1 MKNYITVLILLLS
14 LTACRRDFDET
25 IFGETPDARL
35 TKTLD
40 SLQSRLAGEPGG
52 WTGFLTTGTGLRA
65 GFYFKFTQNNRV
77 SMVSD
82 VVTGGDMVKESS
94 YRLKALQQPC
104 LIFDTYSYLHI
115 LADPNGDVNGGTD
128 GAGLQSDFEF
138 AYDPS
143 ADNKDSIVLI
153 GRMHNS
159 RLVLRPGTRT
169 DGDAFDAGGL
179 SNAQVFD
186 SLPKRYLNYFK
197 RFTLGGNTYE
207 LVVNRRKKS
216 LKVAWMEGAV
226 YKEAMSYYMT
236 TPSGNVQLISPV
248 DANGVRISVFTDMR
262 WDNAAVSLSFAI
274 NGERVTPVGF
284 TRPLQVDLTAPRR
297 WWQTSKDEDTYWVSA
312 TGFRVNGVDDAYGV
326 SRLAGY
332 TALMYG
338 AEWGT
343 VRGTTTDCFGY
354 IRNRTQLFAP
364 AVVSPPS
371 FGNDGRVMFTRVLG
385 ASGDPATFSFF
396 GTNPGQAAINT
407 FFPAVTKLADAQGYI
422 AVQIYDTYDL
432 VDPVNATS
440 WVSWER

>member
-1 MKNYITVLILLLS
+1 
-14 LTACRRDFDET
+14 
-25 IFGETPDARL
+25 
-35 TKTLD
+35 
-40 SLQSRLAGEPGG
+40 
-52 WTGFLTTGTGLRA
+52 
-65 GFYFKFTQNNRV
+65 
-77 SMVSD
+77 
-82 VVTGGDMVKESS
+82 
-94 YRLKALQQPC
+94 
-104 LIFDTYSYLHI
+104 
-115 LADPNGDVNGGTD
+115 
-128 GAGLQSDFEF
+128 
-138 AYDPS
+138 
-143 ADNKDSIVLI
+143 
-153 GRMHNS
+153 MHNS

-169 DGDAFDAGGL
+169 DGEAFDAGGL

-216 LKVAWMEGAV
+216 LKLAWMEGAV

-248 DANGVRISVFTDMR
+248 DANGIKISVFTDMR

-371 FGNDGRVMFTRVLG
+371 FGNDGRVMFTRGLG